1 MKLRGFRAIVG
12 ICLVVILF
20 LGVSGCAYIGERVA
34 KKSMRTFFSMT
45 HDDLIKHILLIDC
58 DMLGREG
65 IGGAGIITMLVNGF
79 IYDHKEMNSLN
90 ALIYAAYGIL
100 VEHED
105 PEYAR
110 YLFQR
115 GREYGMLSL
124 KNNKKFREGLEKGVK
139 IHKLVHHFDKGY
151 EGPLL
156 FTSLA
161 WGLLVMLDPDDM
173 FELVNMPDIIAMVDR
188 SIELDEGYLYGL
200 GLTFKGAYYAFV
212 PEFMGLGGGPESSK
226 ATFDKAKSK
235 SDGMVVLADT
245 FRARYW
251 ATLMKDEEMFDE
263 ILKKTVELPRN
274 YYREGTLLNELARW
288 KARDYLREKDE
299 WF

>member
-1 MKLRGFRAIVG
+1 MKLRRLRAIVG
-12 ICLVVILF
+12 ICLVLTFF

-34 KKSMRTFFSMT
+34 KKSIRTFFKMT
-45 HDDLIKHILLIDC
+45 HDDLIKHILLIDS
-58 DMLGREG
+58 DMLAREG
-65 IGGAGIITMLVNGF
+65 IGGAGLITMLINGF
-79 IYDHKEMNSLN
+79 VYDHREVNSLN

-100 VEHED
+100 VEYED
-105 PEYAR
+105 PKYAM
-110 YLFQR
+110 YLYQR
-115 GREYGMLSL
+115 AREYGMLSL
-124 KNNKKFREGLEKGVK
+124 QNNKKFREGLERGEK
-139 IHKLVHHFDKGY
+139 IHKLVHHMGKEY
-151 EGPLL
+151 TGPLL

-161 WGLLVMLDPDDM
+161 WGLQVMLDPDDM

-226 ATFDKAKSK
+226 ATFDKAMEKSN
-235 SDGMVVLADT
+235 GMLVLADT

-251 ATLMKDEEMFDE
+251 ATLMKDEEMFDTL
-263 ILKKTVELPRN
+263 LKKTIELPRN
-274 YYREGTLLNELARW
+274 YFPEGTLLNELARW
-288 KARDYLREKDE
+288 KARDYLKSKDE